1 MASRRDLID
10 VALGKE
16 PADLVIANTMVM
28 NVLSREFH
36 RADILI
42 KGDRIAAVLSAE
54 DCAGAAPATSTLDA
68 EGLVAAPGFIDP
80 HVHIESSMA
89 CVSEYARAIIPRG
102 TTTIAADPH
111 EIGNVLGVPG
121 MKLLFEEARQ
131 CPLKVMLRVPG
142 RIPAVPAWMETSNA
156 ELTVDDTRG
165 LFDWPEAVCLA
176 GDINPTLVLD
186 KDREQLEKFD
196 MARKLGVT
204 ISGQS
209 PGLSGRNL
217 AAFICAGP
225 EDSHVAGSI
234 EEVIENTRAGMRS
247 ILTLRPGRR
256 LDMDHFAA
264 LAALVRDK
272 RIETRLFQFCTDDI
286 HAHDLL
292 TEGHIDHRVRVA
304 IAAGMEPIKAYQMAT
319 LNVAE
324 GLRIDRDHGSIA
336 PGRFADIIL
345 LSDVEQVDVAASI
358 IDGKVVYRDGRY
370 NRPRHVPDYPEW
382 ACRTVRLGGRL
393 SAADLAVRSPHNG
406 PTARVRAIVAAG
418 RKRMEEIDLRV
429 ESGLIMPDAAAGV
442 NALSMI
448 ERHGKNGGVGRGFV
462 KGVDLRFGA
471 LASSV
476 NHDAHNIA
484 VFGACYDDMA
494 VAANRLAEIDGGYV
508 LVRDGEVVAELALPI
523 AGLMSDRPIEEIA
536 QKMVVLEEKL
546 VEVLGCPHQE
556 KSFVRLNFL
565 GLPNIPDYGFTDRG
579 LVASGPEMG
588 LLPTVVE

>member
-1 MASRRDLID
+1 MTDRRELID
-10 VALGKE
+10 VAMGKR
-16 PADLVIANTMVM
+16 PADLVIEGATVM

-36 RADILI
+36 QADIVI

-54 DCAGAAPATSTLDA
+54 DRAGAVAATARLDGS
-68 EGLVAAPGFIDP
+68 GLVAAPGFIDP
-80 HVHIESSMA
+80 HVHIESSM
-89 CVSEYARAIIPRG
+89 VSVGEYARVVIPRG

-121 MKLLFEEARQ
+121 MELLFEEARQ

-142 RIPAVPAWMETSNA
+142 RIPAVPEWMETSNA
-156 ELTVDDTRG
+156 ELTVGGTRS
-165 LFDWPEAVCLA
+165 LFDWQEAVCLA

-186 KDREQLEKFD
+186 KDQEQLEKFD

-217 AAFICAGP
+217 AAFLCAGP

-234 EEVIENTRAGMRS
+234 GEVIENTRAGMRS

-256 LDMDHFAA
+256 LDKNHFAE

-272 RIETRLFQFCTDDI
+272 RLETRLFQFCTDDI

-292 TEGHIDHRVRVA
+292 SEGHIDHRVRTA
-304 IAAGMEPIKAYQMAT
+304 IAAGMEPITAYQMAT

-324 GLRIDRDHGSIA
+324 GLRVDRDHGSIA

-345 LSDVEQVDVAASI
+345 LSNVERVEVATTI

-370 NRPRHVPDYPEW
+370 DGPRQTPAYPEW
-382 ACRTVRLGGRL
+382 ACRTIKLGGRV
-393 SAADLAVRSPHNG
+393 SAADLALRSPHNG

-418 RKRMEEIDLRV
+418 RKRMEEIDLPV
-429 ESGLIMPDAAAGV
+429 ENGWIVPDPAVGV

-448 ERHGKNGGVGRGFV
+448 ERHGKRGGVGRGFV

-484 VFGACYDDMA
+484 VFGASYEDMA
-494 VAANRLAEIDGGYV
+494 LAANRLAEINGGYV
-508 LVRDGEVVAELALPI
+508 LVRDGEVVAELPLPI

-536 QKMVVLEEKL
+536 QKMAVLEDKL
-546 VEVLGCPHQE
+546 VEVLGCPRQE
-556 KSFVRLNFL
+556 KTFTRLNFL

-579 LVASGPEMG
+579 LVASGAEMG
-588 LLPTVVE
+588 LLPTIVD